1 MLRGDLVADV
11 RYLASDATDLW
22 TTEIL
27 TTTNRIW
34 VYPAAPNFLTY
45 KLAHSFVFAIMDV
58 LVPWLSFM
66 RAEGNTSQSQI
77 SHLTPTVHRL
87 LSDRLLSWKNPF

>member
-1 MLRGDLVADV
+1 
-11 RYLASDATDLW
+11 
-22 TTEIL
+22 
-27 TTTNRIW
+27 
-34 VYPAAPNFLTY
+34 
-45 KLAHSFVFAIMDV
+45 MDV

-66 RAEGNTSQSQI
+66 RAEGNTSQNQI